1 MDIHIISVGGCY
13 YYVLCIDDFSR
24 FTWMYPM
31 HFKSELKN
39 INLFFKNLFFCS
51 IQQLQYDNDGEYL
64 SKYF

>member
-1 MDIHIISVGGCY
+1 MDIHITSVGGCR
-13 YYVLCIDDFSR
+13 YYVLCIDDFSC

-39 INLFFKNLFFCS
+39 INLFFCS
-51 IQQLQYDNDGEYL
+51 IQQLQYGNGGEYL